1 MVESG
6 THESFDRNE
15 VKSSSDRSFGF
26 VFAAVFAI
34 IAAWPVIFGR
44 GGPRL
49 WALVLAVAFLAAA
62 LAYPRLLHP
71 LNRLW
76 FRIGMLLHHV
86 VTPLVMGLI
95 FCFGV
100 VPTALVMRMR
110 RKDPLRIEGHR
121 RGETTWV
128 VRSPPGPPPGSMKR
142 LF

>member
-1 MVESG
+1 MAETG
-6 THESFDRNE
+6 THESFARAE
-15 VKSSSDRSFGF
+15 VKSSSDRSFGL

-34 IAAWPVIFGR
+34 IAAWPLLSWH
-44 GGPRL
+44 GPRL
-49 WALVLAVAFLAAA
+49 WALGIALAFLLAA
-62 LAYPRLLHP
+62 LAFPRVLHP

-110 RKDPLRIEGHR
+110 RKDPLRIDGHR

-128 VRSPPGPPPGSMKR
+128 VRSPPGPPPDTMKR